1 MTPLIVY
8 FALALGVSFLCSILE
23 AALLSVTPSHV
34 AKLEQ
39 DRPKLGTKLRALK
52 SHIDRPLAAILSLNT
67 IANTAGAAGVG
78 AEAQRIWGSEALA
91 IASAVLTLAILVVSE
106 ILPKTLGAM
115 YWRRLTGFI
124 ATVLPVMILILL
136 PFVWLSETITRSLKR
151 RRAAETFSKEEF
163 AALAR
168 VGGEQGIFD
177 ESEMR
182 ILRNLF
188 HFGSLRTRD
197 IMTPR
202 TVMFS
207 LEEDTTVREALA
219 KRGSMVFSRIPIWKE
234 SPDQITG
241 YILKDQLLLRAARDE
256 LDVSLRSFAREPLM
270 VPDTIAL
277 PSLFEK
283 LLDHREHIAVVVDEY
298 GGVDGVVTM
307 EDVLETLIGL
317 EIVDEMD
324 SVQDMRAMA
333 RAKWEVRAKHVGSNP
348 PEPPTPKPPTPEEPS
363 PGS

>member
-1 MTPLIVY
+1 MTTLFVY
-8 FALALGVSFLCSILE
+8 FGFALGVSFLCSILE
-23 AALLSVTPSHV
+23 AALLSITPSHL

-39 DRPKLGTKLRALK
+39 DSPRVGARIRVLK
-52 SHIDRPLAAILSLNT
+52 SRIDRSLAAILSLNT

-78 AEAQRIWGSEALA
+78 AEAQRLWGSEALA
-91 IASAVLTLAILVVSE
+91 IASAILTLSILIVSE
-106 ILPKTLGAM
+106 IIPKTLGAM
-115 YWRRLTGFI
+115 YWRRMTRFI
-124 ATVLPVMILILL
+124 SIVLPMMILLML
-136 PFVWLSETITRSLKR
+136 PLVWLAEGVTRLMKR
-151 RRAAETFSKEEF
+151 KRAAEKLSREEF

-168 VGGEQGIFD
+168 VGEEQGVFD

-207 LEEDTTVREALA
+207 LAESTSVRDAIA
-219 KRGSMVFSRIPIWKE
+219 QRGSMIFSRIPIWNE
-234 SPDQITG
+234 TPDQVTG

-256 LDVSLRSFAREPLM
+256 LDVPVSSFAREALM
-270 VPDTIAL
+270 VPDTIPL
-277 PSLFEK
+277 PALFET

-333 RAKWEVRAKHVGSNP
+333 RAKWESRAKHIESEP
-348 PEPPTPKPPTPEEPS
+348 PEAPEALNSVE
-363 PGS
+363 GS

>member
-1 MTPLIVY
+1 MTALFVY
-8 FALALGVSFLCSILE
+8 FGLALGVSFLCSILE

-39 DRPKLGTKLRALK
+39 DRPKVGGRLRTLK
-52 SHIDRPLAAILSLNT
+52 TNVDRPLAAILSLNT

-91 IASAVLTLAILVVSE
+91 VASAVLTLAILVFSE
-106 ILPKTLGAM
+106 ILPKTLGAL
-115 YWRRLTGFI
+115 YWRRLTGFL
-124 ATVLPVMILILL
+124 AAVLPAMILVLSPL
-136 PFVWLSETITRSLKR
+136 VWLSDAITRSLKR
-151 RRAAETFSKEEF
+151 RHEAETFSREEF

-168 VGGEQGIFD
+168 IGGQQGVFD

-182 ILRNLF
+182 ILKNLF

-207 LEEDTTVREALA
+207 LEENTSVRDAVA
-219 KRGSMVFSRIPIWKE
+219 KRGSMVFSRIPIWKD
-234 SPDQITG
+234 SPDHVTG

-256 LDVSLRSFAREPLM
+256 LDVPIVSFAREALM
-270 VPDTIAL
+270 VPDTIGL
-277 PSLFEK
+277 PALFEK

-333 RAKWEVRAKHVGSNP
+333 RSKWETRAKHIDSSP
-348 PEPPTPKPPTPEEPS
+348 PEPPKPSEPS
-363 PGS
+363 KQS

>member
-1 MTPLIVY
+1 MTALLGY
-8 FALALGVSFLCSILE
+8 FFAALGISFLCSILE
-23 AALLSVTPSHV
+23 AALLSITPSHL

-39 DRPKLGTKLRALK
+39 DEPSVGARIRLLK
-52 SHIDRPLAAILSLNT
+52 SNVDRPLAAILSLNT

-78 AEAQRIWGSEALA
+78 AQAQQLWGSQALA
-91 IASAVLTLAILVVSE
+91 IASAVLTLSILVVSE
-106 ILPKTLGAM
+106 IIPKTLGALH
-115 YWRRLTGFI
+115 WRRLTGFI
-124 ATVLPVMILILL
+124 ASVLPVLIVLML
-136 PFVWLSETITRSLKR
+136 PFVWLSEAITRVLKR
-151 RRAAETFSKEEF
+151 RRAPQTFSREEF

-168 VGGEQGIFD
+168 VGEQQGVFD

-207 LEEDTTVREALA
+207 LEEDTLVRDAVAE
-219 KRGSMVFSRIPIWKE
+219 RGSMVFSRIPVWKGT
-234 SPDQITG
+234 PDQVTG
-241 YILKDQLLLRAARDE
+241 YVLKDQLLLRAARDE
-256 LDVSLRSFAREPLM
+256 LDAPLRSFARPALM
-270 VPDTIAL
+270 VPDTIPL

-283 LLDHREHIAVVVDEY
+283 LLDKREHIAVVVDEY

-307 EDVLETLIGL
+307 EDLLETLIGL

-324 SVQDMRAMA
+324 SVKDMRAMA
-333 RAKWEVRAKHVGSNP
+333 RAKWEARVKPIVSQPPDESDALDDAQGS
-348 PEPPTPKPPTPEEPS
+348 
-363 PGS
+363 

>member
-1 MTPLIVY
+1 MTAIVVY

-23 AALLSVTPSHV
+23 AGILSVTPSHV
-34 AKLEQ
+34 AKLVQ
-39 DRPKLGTKLRALK
+39 DQPKVGLKIKALK
-52 SHIDRPLAAILSLNT
+52 ADVDRPLAAILTLNT
-67 IANTAGAAGVG
+67 FANTAGAAGVG
-78 AEAQRIWGSEALA
+78 AEAQRLWGSEALA
-91 IASAVLTLAILVVSE
+91 IASAVLTLAILVFSE
-106 ILPKTLGAM
+106 ILPKTLGAL
-115 YWRRLTGFI
+115 YWRRLTGFMAWALPI
-124 ATVLPVMILILL
+124 MIFVLR
-136 PFVWLSETITRSLKR
+136 PFVWLSEAITRMLKR
-151 RRAAETFSKEEF
+151 TRVAQTFSREEF

-168 VGGEQGIFD
+168 VGEEQGVFD

-207 LEEDTTVREALA
+207 LEENTTVRDAVAE
-219 KRGSMVFSRIPIWKE
+219 RGSMIFSRIPIWKE
-234 SPDQITG
+234 TPDQVTG

-256 LDVSLRSFAREPLM
+256 GDVPLSSFAREALM

-277 PSLFEK
+277 PALFEK
-283 LLDHREHIAVVVDEY
+283 LLDNREHIAVVVDEY
-298 GGVDGVVTM
+298 GGIDGVVTM

-333 RAKWEVRAKHVGSNP
+333 RSKWETRAKHIESNRLDPAKDDVPPRGS
-348 PEPPTPKPPTPEEPS
+348 
-363 PGS
+363 

>member
-1 MTPLIVY
+1 MTALFIY
-8 FALALGVSFLCSILE
+8 FGLALGVSFLCSILE
-23 AALLSVTPSHV
+23 AGLLSITPSHL

-39 DRPKLGTKLRALK
+39 DRPKVGKRLRGLK
-52 SHIDRPLAAILSLNT
+52 SRIDRPLAAILSLNT

-78 AEAQRIWGSEALA
+78 AEAQRLWGSEALA
-91 IASAVLTLAILVVSE
+91 IASAALTLAILIFSE

-115 YWRRLTGFI
+115 YWRRMTGFM
-124 ATVLPVMILILL
+124 ARVLPAMIVVLK
-136 PFVWLSETITRSLKR
+136 PFVWLSEAITRSLKR
-151 RRAAETFSKEEF
+151 RQALHTFSREEF

-168 VGGEQGIFD
+168 IGEEQGVFD

-182 ILRNLF
+182 ILKNLF

-207 LEEDTTVREALA
+207 LEENTTVRDAVA
-219 KRGSMVFSRIPIWKE
+219 ARGSMIFSRIPIWKDT
-234 SPDQITG
+234 PDQVTG
-241 YILKDQLLLRAARDE
+241 YILKDQLLLRAARNE
-256 LDVSLRSFAREPLM
+256 LDVPVRSFAREALM
-270 VPDTIAL
+270 VPDTIGL

-283 LLDHREHIAVVVDEY
+283 LLDSREHIAMVVDEY
-298 GGVDGVVTM
+298 GGIDGVVTM

-333 RAKWEVRAKHVGSNP
+333 RAQWEARAKHAKSEL
-348 PEPPTPKPPTPEEPS
+348 PEAPEADDS
-363 PGS
+363 RRSS